1 LIPSKRTFSE
11 FDDILDHD
19 IDHDANQF
27 SDFKRRKTMQNIF
40 DDDDDDE
47 HDQLIGGFEKLCW
60 E

>member
-19 IDHDANQF
+19 IDHEVNQ
-27 SDFKRRKTMQNIF
+27 SGDFKRRKTMQNII
-40 DDDDDDE
+40 DDDDE